1 MKKIKLLVDARNFGG
16 EGQGSLTY
24 LKGLYLALLE
34 SYGDEFEGLIFSF
47 IGKLWQRL

>member
-1 MKKIKLLVDARNFGG
+1 MKKTKLLVDARNFGG

-34 SYGDEFEGLIFSF
+34 SYGDDV
-47 IGKLWQRL
+47 